1 MDHIYKNIEENNPSK
16 KRKVLIVFYNVIADM
31 LSNKK
36 ASPVVTELLIRGR
49 KLNISLIF
57 IIVLILLCRKTL
69 D

>member
-57 IIVLILLCRKTL
+57 IIALILLCQKTL